1 MFPQSGMHNSFLSQY
16 TLIRNFQGHDR
27 FWNASSLSIIVVQGS
42 LDAVQYWTSTS
53 KRARRGMIPFSA
65 RVYHQAQG
73 IVLVWAR
80 HILYIVSPASG
91 HQQRVTT
98 KPKEVT
104 SIFRL

>member
-1 MFPQSGMHNSFLSQY
+1 MFPQSGRHNSFLSQY
-16 TLIRNFQGHDR
+16 TLIRNFQGHDP
-27 FWNASSLSIIVVQGS
+27 FWNASSLSIIAVQGS

-65 RVYHQAQG
+65 RVYHQAA
-73 IVLVWAR
+73 LVAEG
-80 HILYIVSPASG
+80 PG